1 VAGRQAESAGPD
13 RPSVSEDR
21 GRTLSAQGS
30 DLRQWESVT
39 YLAIL
44 AKTFRLVE
52 LRGLEPLTPLL
63 AKIVRPASR
72 PAPLLVGAM
81 SASPRVTVIDR

>member
-21 GRTLSAQGS
+21 GRPLSAQGS

-52 LRGLEPLTPLL
+52 LRGLEPLTPCSQRLC
-63 AKIVRPASR
+63 ARRPDLR
-72 PAPLLVGAM
+72 RCWWGP
-81 SASPRVTVIDR
+81 